1 MKAWRVLLL
10 AIGLASARLPLPP
23 LHPGLRCSSFPSIRS
38 SLKQFPRNL
47 LSELP
52 GLQCLPNGRGC
63 TSRRRA
69 RPGGVFPRGRG
80 LPPIPRVL
88 RGPKSPPRLTQR
100 VLPPW
105 QPPLPRVATLAPWHP
120 GVSTQKPAESR
131 QFQAASEA
139 LEAGKRSYW
148 RGIAQDHFRNL
159 SPNAKNHR
167 YGREV
172 ALLGQPESRQA
183 VRGNSVLDVSIKI
196 PVTNLPTTKQ
206 KSFRVSKTVTTST
219 SSKSQSIGSTQSEYG
234 SNFPTSVPEVIEN
247 SIDRTFIT
255 PTTVVKHKLVPLQ
268 NPSSTHSKPT
278 QSPVKTYYD
287 AIFTKPTS
295 PPSKR
300 PNTPP
305 QVFFNRNRS
314 RTKTVTPAQEVSII
328 YTTLKP
334 KHNKELEEDPDIS
347 HFSPTP
353 RPKRN
358 GKGKKFFRHSL
369 PAPLS
374 IVDNYKDIEVKN
386 KKLLAKSSDKI
397 AEEIIAMFKS

>member
-1 MKAWRVLLL
+1 MLNPTCLCSILTQTLL
-10 AIGLASARLPLPP
+10 
-23 LHPGLRCSSFPSIRS
+23 
-38 SLKQFPRNL
+38 RNL

-52 GLQCLPNGRGC
+52 GLQCLPNERGC

-69 RPGGVFPRGRG
+69 RPGGLFPRGRG
-80 LPPIPRVL
+80 LPPIPRAL
-88 RGPKSPPRLTQR
+88 RGPHGPLRLTQR

-105 QPPLPRVATLAPWHP
+105 PAPVPRVATLAPWHP
-120 GVSTQKPAESR
+120 GVSTQAPAEAR
-131 QFQAASEA
+131 QFEAASEA
-139 LEAGKRSYW
+139 LEAGKRAYW
-148 RGIAQDHFRNL
+148 RGVPQDHFRNL

-172 ALLGQPESRQA
+172 AIGQPESRQA
-183 VRGNSVLDVSIKI
+183 VKSFLDVSIKI
-196 PVTNLPTTKQ
+196 PVTTLPERKR
-206 KSFRVSKTVTTST
+206 KSYRISKTVTTST
-219 SSKSQSIGSTQSEYG
+219 SSKSQSIGSKQSKYG
-234 SNFPTSVPEVIEN
+234 LNFPTSVPEVIEN

-255 PTTVVKHKLVPLQ
+255 PTTVVKHKLVPLT
-268 NPSSTHSKPT
+268 PSTFSKPT

-287 AIFTKPTS
+287 TIFTQPTS
-295 PPSKR
+295 PAPKI
-300 PNTPP
+300 PNKPHT
-305 QVFFNRNRS
+305 VFFNRNRS
-314 RTKTVTPAQEVSII
+314 RTKTTTVEPVQEITII
-328 YTTLKP
+328 YPTSEP
-334 KHNKELEEDPDIS
+334 KKKNEQGEDPDLF